1 MTFKKETIE
10 IVRELAKTLTRKQIV
25 EKMKMSFP
33 TLFRILRENKDI
45 EPVAAKRGRPPKY

>member
-10 IVRELAKTLTRKQIV
+10 IVRELAQTLTRKQIV